1 MMTIYFVDD
10 KNVKEVQFYTLYKS
24 KIHKKVNFLSE
35 IKGCYSDSLP
45 HCF

>member
-10 KNVKEVQFYTLYKS
+10 KNVIEVQFYTLYKS
-24 KIHKKVNFLSE
+24 KIHKVNFLSE